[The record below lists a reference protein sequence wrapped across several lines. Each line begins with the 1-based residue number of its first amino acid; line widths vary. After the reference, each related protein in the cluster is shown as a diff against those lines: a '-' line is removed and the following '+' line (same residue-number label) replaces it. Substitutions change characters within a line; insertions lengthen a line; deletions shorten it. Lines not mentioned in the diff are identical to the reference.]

1 MGTRH
6 ADQPPEHWAG
16 PESLDPTPVWKQYLL
31 VALLLAFSLVL
42 IGVVAAFS
50 LAPYLAEPPALVPG
64 GRVVLS
70 RDVLPEVGAP
80 AVKVADPLL
89 PPEQAFWLYRPD
101 DTVIVAARGL
111 FWPSED
117 AAPCPVRGETPS
129 PGASGAAFR
138 AECPDAELT
147 FGPHG
152 EPITA
157 ERGLDRYLVS
167 VDGERVIVNVGRVI
181 RGAGKTPQP
190 PVPPMGTR

>member
-6 ADQPPEHWAG
+6 GDQPPEHWAG
-16 PESLDPTPVWKQYLL
+16 PGSLDPTPVWKQYVL
-31 VALLLAFSLVL
+31 VALLLAASLVL
-42 IGVVAAFS
+42 IAVVAAFS

-64 GRVVLS
+64 GRVVLA

-101 DTVIVAARGL
+101 DSEVLAARAL
-111 FWPSED
+111 WWPSEN
-117 AAPCPVRGETPS
+117 AAPCPVHAEAPAA
-129 PGASGAAFR
+129 ASGAAFR
-138 AECPDAELT
+138 AECPDAEVT
-147 FGPHG
+147 FGPRG

-181 RGAGKTPQP
+181 RGAGMTPQP
-190 PVPPMGTR
+190 PVPPIGTR